1 LLFYQQKLFF
11 MTKDASSS
19 RFKYLVLICIIAA
32 LGGFLFGFDTAVI
45 SGVVGFVKGEFS
57 MSAAMEGWFVSC
69 ALLGC
74 VIGVAVAGKLSDSYG
89 RKKVLL
95 LSALLFT
102 ISAAGCMVA
111 GQESLLISFR
121 LVGGLGIGVA
131 SMVSPLYISE
141 FSPARLRGRMV
152 TLYQLAI
159 TIGILCAYFS
169 NANLLKLSVGGL
181 INGDGF
187 FHWIIT
193 AHVWRGMLGMG
204 LIPALVFLI
213 CLLFIPESPRWLLM
227 MKQESQAKKL
237 LERVNDKATADR
249 EAAAIKASF
258 VNEKGNLKE
267 LLSPVYRIALI
278 IGLLLPFL
286 SQVSG
291 INAVI
296 YYGPRILD
304 EAGFTLGNAF
314 GGQVTIGI
322 VNVIFTFV
330 AIFTVDKW
338 GRKPLL
344 LLGVFMAIIALITIG
359 VLFKLNV
366 IEGPWILLFI
376 LLYIASFA
384 FSFGPVCWV
393 IIGEIFP
400 TSVRGRAMSLAT
412 LSLWVANFF
421 VGQLTPMMLD
431 GIGPAG
437 TFWIFAL
444 LCSPTLWL
452 TWKLIPETK
461 GRSLEQIEQYW
472 KEKSGEKIVSRDDRK
487 EAKAQR
493 EIS

>member
-1 LLFYQQKLFF
+1 
-11 MTKDASSS
+11 MTNSTSSS
-19 RFKYLVLICIIAA
+19 RFRYLALICIIAA

-45 SGVVGFVKGEFS
+45 SGVVGFVKDEFS

-74 VIGVAVAGKLSDSYG
+74 IIGVAFAGKLSDSYG

-95 LSALLFT
+95 LSAFLFT
-102 ISAAGCMVA
+102 ISAIGCMLA
-111 GQESLLISFR
+111 KGEAILIGFR
-121 LVGGLGIGVA
+121 FIGGLGIGVA

-169 NANLLKLSVGGL
+169 NATLLEYSM
-181 INGDGF
+181 NGIFTGEGF
-187 FHWIIT
+187 FHWIVT

-204 LIPALVFLI
+204 VIPAAIFLI
-213 CLLFIPESPRWLLM
+213 SLFFIPESPRWLLM
-227 MKQESQAKKL
+227 KKQEKKAEKL
-237 LERVNDKATADR
+237 LGKINDESTTRR
-249 EAAAIKASF
+249 EMMAIKQSF
-258 VNEKGNLKE
+258 VNEKGSIKE
-267 LLSPVYRIALI
+267 LLSPAYRTALI

-286 SQVSG
+286 SQASG
-291 INAVI
+291 INAII

-304 EAGFTLGNAF
+304 EAGFTLGGAF

-344 LLGVFMAIIALITIG
+344 NLGVSLAIIALIAIG
-359 VLFKLNV
+359 ILFQMDIV
-366 IEGPWILLFI
+366 SGTWILLLL

-400 TSVRGRAMSLAT
+400 TSIRGRAMALGT

-437 TFWIFAL
+437 TFWIFAI

-452 TWKLIPETK
+452 VWKLIPETK
-461 GRSLEQIEQYW
+461 GRSLEEIEQHW
-472 KEKSGEKIVSRDDRK
+472 KSRSDAKDTSGK
-487 EAKAQR
+487 EATL
-493 EIS
+493 

>member
-1 LLFYQQKLFF
+1 MDQHSN
-11 MTKDASSS
+11 TS
-19 RFKYLVLICIIAA
+19 RFRYLVLICLTAA

-45 SGVVGFVKGEFS
+45 SGVVGFVKGEFG

-74 VIGVAVAGKLSDSYG
+74 IIGVAAAGKLSDSYG

-102 ISAAGCMVA
+102 ISALGCMLVK
-111 GQESLLISFR
+111 QEFWLISFR
-121 LVGGLGIGVA
+121 FVGGLGIGVA

-159 TIGILCAYFS
+159 TIGILIAYFS
-169 NANLLKLSVGGL
+169 NASLLNFSTTNVFQE
-181 INGDGF
+181 GF
-187 FHWIIT
+187 FHWIISE
-193 AHVWRGMLGMG
+193 HVWRSMLGMG
-204 LIPALVFLI
+204 LIPALIFLI
-213 CLLFIPESPRWLLM
+213 CLFFIPESPRWLM
-227 MKQESQAKKL
+227 MKKREGEAKDLLGKINDEKTTMQE
-237 LERVNDKATADR
+237 V
-249 EAAAIKASF
+249 AAIKASF
-258 VNEKGNLKE
+258 VEEKGGLKE
-267 LLSPVYRIALI
+267 LLSPVYRAALI
-278 IGLLLPFL
+278 IGILLPFL

-304 EAGFTLGNAF
+304 EAGFTLGSAF

-344 LLGVFMAIIALITIG
+344 MLGVSLAIIALVSIG
-359 VLFKLNV
+359 ILFRLNV
-366 IEGPWILLFI
+366 IEGPWILLLI

-384 FSFGPVCWV
+384 FSFGPVVWV

-400 TSVRGRAMSLAT
+400 TSIRGRAMALGT

-437 TFWIFAL
+437 TFWIFAI

-452 TWKLIPETK
+452 VWKLIPETK
-461 GRSLEQIEQYW
+461 GRSLEEIEEHW
-472 KEKSGEKIVSRDDRK
+472 KNKHEDKEKAALPV
-487 EAKAQR
+487 
-493 EIS
+493 

>member
-1 LLFYQQKLFF
+1 MNLQ
-11 MTKDASSS
+11 ASSS
-19 RFKYLVLICIIAA
+19 PRFSYLLLICIIAA

-45 SGVVGFVKGEFS
+45 SGVVGFVKKEFS

-74 VIGVAVAGKLSDSYG
+74 IIGVSLSGKLSDSFG

-95 LSALLFT
+95 LSACLFT
-102 ISAAGCMVA
+102 ASALGCMLS
-111 GQESLLISFR
+111 GNQTILIIFR
-121 LVGGLGIGVA
+121 WVGGLGIGVA

-141 FSPARLRGRMV
+141 FSPAHLRGRMV
-152 TLYQLAI
+152 ALYQLAI

-169 NANLLKLSVGGL
+169 NAWLLGLSMNTAGNELSTGS
-181 INGDGF
+181 F
-187 FHWIIT
+187 WHWIVQED
-193 AHVWRGMLGMG
+193 VWRGMLGVG
-204 LIPALVFLI
+204 LIPAGIFLL
-213 CLLFIPESPRWLLM
+213 CLFSIPESPRWLM
-227 MKQESQAKKL
+227 MKGNEARARHLLSRINGESAVQQE
-237 LERVNDKATADR
+237 V
-249 EAAAIKASF
+249 EAIRASF
-258 VNEKGNLKE
+258 SNERDSLKE
-267 LLSPVYRIALI
+267 LLSPTYKVALL

-291 INAVI
+291 INAII

-304 EAGFTLGNAF
+304 EAGFTLGHAF

-344 LLGVFMAIIALITIG
+344 MVGVSLAIIALVVIG
-359 VLFKLNV
+359 ILFQLH
-366 IEGPWILLFI
+366 IEEGPWILLLI

-384 FSFGPVCWV
+384 FSFGPVCWI

-400 TSVRGRAMSLAT
+400 TTIRGRAMALGTLA
-412 LSLWVANFF
+412 LWIGTFL

-437 TFWIFAL
+437 TFWIFAI

-452 TWKLIPETK
+452 TSRIIPETK
-461 GRSLEQIEQYW
+461 GKSLEEIEEYW
-472 KEKSGEKIVSRDDRK
+472 KRK
-487 EAKAQR
+487 A
-493 EIS
+493 S

>member
-1 LLFYQQKLFF
+1 
-11 MTKDASSS
+11 MHERSVSSA
-19 RFKYLVLICIIAA
+19 RYLMLICAVAA

-45 SGVVGFVKGEFS
+45 SGVVGFVKSEFA
-57 MSAAMEGWFVSC
+57 MSAAREGWFVSC

-74 VIGVAVAGKLSDSYG
+74 IIGVAAAGKISDSYG

-102 ISAAGCMVA
+102 ASALGCMLA
-111 GQESLLISFR
+111 RQESLLITFR
-121 LVGGLGIGVA
+121 FIGGLGIGVA

-152 TLYQLAI
+152 ALYQLAI

-169 NANLLKLSVGGL
+169 NAGLLHLSLEPAAARGWSA
-181 INGDGF
+181 DGF
-187 FHWIIT
+187 LAFILT
-193 AHVWRGMLGMG
+193 DHVWRAMLGMG
-204 LIPALVFLI
+204 LVPAGIFLI
-213 CLLFIPESPRWLLM
+213 CLFLIPESPRWLLM
-227 MKQESQAKKL
+227 NKQDARAEAL
-237 LERVNDKATADR
+237 LARVNDPDTARR
-249 EAAAIKASF
+249 EVQAIRASF
-258 VNEKGNLKE
+258 VNESGRFGE
-267 LLSPVYRIALI
+267 LLSPVYRVALI
-278 IGLLLPFL
+278 IGLVLPFL

-304 EAGFTLGNAF
+304 EAGFTLGGAF

-322 VNVIFTFV
+322 INVLFTFV
-330 AIFTVDKW
+330 AIFTVDRW

-344 LLGVFMAIIALITIG
+344 MLGVSIAILALLVIG
-359 VLFKLNV
+359 ILFSLNV

-384 FSFGPVCWV
+384 FSFGPVCWIV
-393 IIGEIFP
+393 VGEIFP

-437 TFWIFAL
+437 TFWTFAI
-444 LCSPTLWL
+444 LCSPTLLL

-461 GRSLEQIEQYW
+461 GKSLEEIEAFW
-472 KEKSGEKIVSRDDRK
+472 K
-487 EAKAQR
+487 QR
-493 EIS
+493 QHR

>member
-1 LLFYQQKLFF
+1 MKA
-11 MTKDASSS
+11 TSSSS
-19 RFKYLVLICIIAA
+19 RFNYLLLICVVAA

-45 SGVVGFVKGEFS
+45 SGVVGFVKSEFN

-74 VIGVAVAGKLSDSYG
+74 IVGVVVAGKLSDSFG

-102 ISAAGCMVA
+102 ISAIGAMVA
-111 GQESLLISFR
+111 ANEALLIIFR
-121 LVGGLGIGVA
+121 FVGGLGIGVA

-141 FSPARLRGRMV
+141 FAPAKLRGRLV

-169 NANLLKLSVGGL
+169 NASLLKVSTHAYQSSTLHSS
-181 INGDGF
+181 F
-187 FHWIIT
+187 FDWIFIH
-193 AHVWRGMLGMG
+193 HVWRGMLGVG
-204 LIPALVFLI
+204 TLPALVFLI
-213 CLLFIPESPRWLLM
+213 CLFFIPESPRWLM
-227 MKQESQAKKL
+227 MKGHEEQARKL
-237 LERVNDKATADR
+237 LAKVNEEAVVKR
-249 EAAAIKASF
+249 EVISIKDSF
-258 VNEKGNLKE
+258 KNEKGNLSE
-267 LLSPVYRIALI
+267 LLSPTYRVALI

-291 INAVI
+291 INAII

-304 EAGFTLGNAF
+304 EAGFTLGHAF

-322 VNVIFTFV
+322 VNVLFTFV

-344 LLGVFMAIIALITIG
+344 LLGVSMAIIALITIG
-359 VLFKLNV
+359 ILFQLHVQK
-366 IEGPWILLFI
+366 GPWILLLI

-400 TSVRGRAMSLAT
+400 TSIRGRAMALGT
-412 LSLWVANFF
+412 LSLWIGNFF
-421 VGQLTPMMLD
+421 VGLLTPIMLD

-437 TFWIFAL
+437 TFWIFAI

-461 GRSLEQIEQYW
+461 GKSLEDIEQFW
-472 KEKSGEKIVSRDDRK
+472 KDRNHKTHEPEKERMR
-487 EAKAQR
+487 
-493 EIS
+493 

>member
-1 LLFYQQKLFF
+1 MKNSISF
-11 MTKDASSS
+11 S
-19 RFKYLVLICIIAA
+19 RFAYLTLICIIAA

-45 SGVVGFVKGEFS
+45 SGVVGFVKDEFA

-74 VIGVAVAGKLSDSYG
+74 IIGVSFAGKLSDSYG

-102 ISAAGCMVA
+102 ISAIGCMLAKGETV
-111 GQESLLISFR
+111 LISFR
-121 LVGGLGIGVA
+121 FVGGLGIGVA

-169 NANLLKLSVGGL
+169 NASLLKYSLNDVFSGT
-181 INGDGF
+181 GF
-187 FHWIIT
+187 WNWIVT
-193 AHVWRGMLGMG
+193 EHVWRSMLGMG
-204 LIPALVFLI
+204 VIPAAIFFI
-213 CLLFIPESPRWLLM
+213 CLFFVPESPRWLLM
-227 MKQESQAKKL
+227 RKQESKARKL
-237 LERVNDKATADR
+237 LGKVNDEETTTK
-249 EAAAIKASF
+249 EVAAIKSSF
-258 VNEKGNLKE
+258 KDEKGSFKE
-267 LLSPVYRIALI
+267 LLSPVYRTALI
-278 IGLLLPFL
+278 IGILLPFL
-286 SQVSG
+286 SQWSG
-291 INAVI
+291 INAII

-304 EAGFTLGNAF
+304 EAGFTLGGAF

-344 LLGVFMAIIALITIG
+344 NLGVSLAIISLVAIG
-359 VLFKLNV
+359 VLFQLN
-366 IEGPWILLFI
+366 IQEGPWILLLI
-376 LLYIASFA
+376 LMYIASFA
-384 FSFGPVCWV
+384 FSFGPVSWV
-393 IIGEIFP
+393 IVSEIFP
-400 TSVRGRAMSLAT
+400 TSVRGRAMALGT

-421 VGQLTPMMLD
+421 IGQLTPMMLD

-437 TFWIFAL
+437 TFWIFAI

-452 TWKLIPETK
+452 VWKLIPETK
-461 GRSLEQIEQYW
+461 GRSLEEIEKFW
-472 KEKSGEKIVSRDDRK
+472 KERNETKKVSV
-487 EAKAQR
+487 
-493 EIS
+493 

>member
-1 LLFYQQKLFF
+1 
-11 MTKDASSS
+11 MDTSTPSS
-19 RFKYLVLICIIAA
+19 RFNYLALICIIAA

-45 SGVVGFVKGEFS
+45 SGVVGFVKQEFS
-57 MSAAMEGWFVSC
+57 MSAAMEGWFVSS

-74 VIGVAVAGKLSDSYG
+74 IIGVAGAGKLSDSYG

-102 ISAAGCMVA
+102 VSSTGCMLA
-111 GQESLLISFR
+111 KQEFLLISFR

-141 FSPARLRGRMV
+141 FAPARLRGRMV

-169 NANLLKLSVGGL
+169 NASLLGYASQKAFPVS
-181 INGDGF
+181 GF
-187 FHWIIT
+187 FYWIVT
-193 AHVWRGMLGMG
+193 AHVWRSMLGMG
-204 LIPALVFLI
+204 LIPAAVFLI
-213 CLLFIPESPRWLLM
+213 CLCFIPESPRWLIM
-227 MKQESQAKKL
+227 MKQERKAASLLAK
-237 LERVNDKATADR
+237 VNNDETAR
-249 EAAAIKASF
+249 QEVAAIKESF
-258 VNEKGNLKE
+258 ANENGGVKE
-267 LLSPVYRIALI
+267 LLSPVYRTALV
-278 IGLLLPFL
+278 IGILLPFL

-291 INAVI
+291 INAII

-304 EAGFTLGNAF
+304 QAGFTLGHAF

-344 LLGVFMAIIALITIG
+344 LLGVSLAVIALVAIG
-359 VLFKLNV
+359 ILFRMNV
-366 IEGPWILLFI
+366 VNGPWILLLI

-400 TSVRGRAMSLAT
+400 TSVRGRAMALGT
-412 LSLWVANFF
+412 LSLWLANFLI
-421 VGQLTPMMLD
+421 GQLTPMMLD
-431 GIGPAG
+431 GIGPAA
-437 TFWIFAL
+437 TFWIFAA
-444 LCSPTLWL
+444 LCSPTIWL
-452 TWKLIPETK
+452 VWKLIPETK
-461 GRSLEQIEQYW
+461 GRSLEDIERYW
-472 KEKSGEKIVSRDDRK
+472 KEKARTTSVEPL
-487 EAKAQR
+487 KA
-493 EIS
+493 EF

>member
-1 LLFYQQKLFF
+1 
-11 MTKDASSS
+11 MDNHSSS
-19 RFKYLVLICIIAA
+19 RLKYLILICAIAA

-74 VIGVAVAGKLSDSYG
+74 IIGVAASGKLSDSYG

-102 ISAAGCMVA
+102 ISATGCMLVR
-111 GQESLLISFR
+111 QEALLISFR
-121 LVGGLGIGVA
+121 LIGGLGIGVA

-169 NANLLKLSVGGL
+169 NATLLKFSESSLSTGG
-181 INGDGF
+181 F
-187 FHWIIT
+187 WHWIIK

-204 LIPALVFLI
+204 LVPAVIFLI
-213 CLLFIPESPRWLLM
+213 CLFFIPESPRWLIM
-227 MKQESQAKKL
+227 MKKEKKAEKL
-237 LERVNDKATADR
+237 LMKVNDKETALR
-249 EAAAIKASF
+249 EVRDIKASF
-258 VNEKGNLKE
+258 VTEKGGMKE
-267 LLSPVYRIALI
+267 LLSPVYRAALI

-286 SQVSG
+286 SQLSG

-304 EAGFTLGNAF
+304 EAGFTLGSAF

-322 VNVIFTFV
+322 VNVIFTCI

-344 LLGVFMAIIALITIG
+344 FLGVSLAIVALILIG
-359 VLFKLNV
+359 VLFQLNV
-366 IEGPWILLFI
+366 IEGPWILLLI

-400 TSVRGRAMSLAT
+400 TSIRGRAMALAT

-437 TFWIFAL
+437 TFWIFAI

-461 GRSLEQIEQYW
+461 GKSLEEIERFW
-472 KEKSGEKIVSRDDRK
+472 ETKNAGKSLVVETDVL
-487 EAKAQR
+487 
-493 EIS
+493 

>member
-1 LLFYQQKLFF
+1 
-11 MTKDASSS
+11 MANTSSS
-19 RFKYLVLICIIAA
+19 RFNYLALICIIAA

-74 VIGVAVAGKLSDSYG
+74 IIGVVVAGKLSDSYG

-102 ISAAGCMVA
+102 ISAIGCMLAKGEAV
-111 GQESLLISFR
+111 LISFR
-121 LVGGLGIGVA
+121 FVGGLGIGVA

-169 NANLLKLSVGGL
+169 NATLLKYSMNDVFPGE
-181 INGDGF
+181 GF

-193 AHVWRGMLGMG
+193 AHVWRSMLGMG
-204 LIPALVFLI
+204 VIPAGIFLI
-213 CLLFIPESPRWLLM
+213 CLFFIPESPRWLLM
-227 MKQESQAKKL
+227 MKQENQAKRL
-237 LERVNDKATADR
+237 LGKVNDEKTTQQ
-249 EAAAIKASF
+249 EVAAIKESF
-258 VNEKGNLKE
+258 VNEKGSMKE
-267 LLSPVYRIALI
+267 LLSPVYRVALI
-278 IGLLLPFL
+278 IGILLPFL
-286 SQVSG
+286 SQWSG
-291 INAVI
+291 INAII

-304 EAGFTLGNAF
+304 EAGFTLGHAF

-344 LLGVFMAIIALITIG
+344 FLGVSLAIIALVAIG
-359 VLFKLNV
+359 ILFKLNV
-366 IEGPWILLFI
+366 VSGPWILLLI

-384 FSFGPVCWV
+384 FSFGPVVWV

-400 TSVRGRAMSLAT
+400 TSIRGRAMALGTLA
-412 LSLWVANFF
+412 LWVANFF
-421 VGQLTPMMLD
+421 IGQLTPMMLD

-437 TFWIFAL
+437 TFWIFAII
-444 LCSPTLWL
+444 CSPTLWL

-461 GRSLEQIEQYW
+461 GRSLEEIEKYW
-472 KEKSGEKIVSRDDRK
+472 KEKSGIKDTSTEKIPL
-487 EAKAQR
+487 
-493 EIS
+493 

>member
-1 LLFYQQKLFF
+1 MNENSPL
-11 MTKDASSS
+11 S
-19 RFKYLVLICIIAA
+19 RLRYLVLICAIAA

-45 SGVVGFVKGEFS
+45 SGVVGFVKEEFS
-57 MSAAMEGWFVSC
+57 MSAVMEGWFVSS

-74 VIGVAVAGKLSDSYG
+74 IIGVAIAGKLSDSYG

-102 ISAAGCMVA
+102 ISATGCMLA
-111 GQESLLISFR
+111 KGEAILISFR

-141 FSPARLRGRMV
+141 FSPGRLRGRMV

-159 TIGILCAYFS
+159 TVGILCAYFS
-169 NANLLKLSVGGL
+169 NAGLLKISIHGQGHDVAE
-181 INGDGF
+181 NGF
-187 FHWIIT
+187 LQWILT
-193 AHVWRGMLGMG
+193 EHVWRGMLGMG
-204 LIPALVFLI
+204 LIPAVIFLT
-213 CLLFIPESPRWLLM
+213 CLFFIPESPRWLIM
-227 MKQESQAKKL
+227 MRQERKAEEL
-237 LERVNDKATADR
+237 LRKINDKNTTR
-249 EAAAIKASF
+249 QEVIAIKASF
-258 VNEKGNLKE
+258 VNEKGGVGE
-267 LLSPVYRIALI
+267 LLSPIYRTALI

-304 EAGFTLGNAF
+304 EAGFTLGHAF

-322 VNVIFTFV
+322 VNVIFTLV
-330 AIFTVDKW
+330 AILTVDKW

-344 LLGVFMAIIALITIG
+344 MLGVSLAVAALITIG
-359 VLFKLNV
+359 ILFQLNIV
-366 IEGPWILLFI
+366 EGPWILLFI

-384 FSFGPVCWV
+384 FSFGPVCW
-393 IIGEIFP
+393 IIVGEIFP
-400 TSVRGRAMSLAT
+400 TAIRGRAMSLAT
-412 LSLWVANFF
+412 LSLWIANFF

-444 LCSPTLWL
+444 FCSPTLWL

-461 GRSLEQIEQYW
+461 GKSLEEIEQYW
-472 KEKSGEKIVSRDDRK
+472 KVKHTKVNASEKIVY
-487 EAKAQR
+487 
-493 EIS
+493 

>member
-1 LLFYQQKLFF
+1 
-11 MTKDASSS
+11 MAGSSSS
-19 RFKYLVLICIIAA
+19 RFNYLVLICVVAA

-45 SGVVGFVKGEFS
+45 SGVVGFVKGEFA

-74 VIGVAVAGKLSDSYG
+74 IIGVLAAGKLSDSYG

-102 ISAAGCMVA
+102 ISALGCMLVK
-111 GQESLLISFR
+111 EEFWLISFR
-121 LVGGLGIGVA
+121 FVGGLGIGVA

-169 NANLLKLSVGGL
+169 NASLLKLSTANDFASGGL
-181 INGDGF
+181 
-187 FHWIIT
+187 FHWIISE
-193 AHVWRGMLGMG
+193 HVWRGMLGMG
-204 LIPALVFLI
+204 LIPAAIFLI
-213 CLLFIPESPRWLLM
+213 CLIFIPESPRWLMM
-227 MKQESQAKKL
+227 MKRESKAKDL
-237 LERVNDKATADR
+237 LGKVNDEATTLQ
-249 EAAAIKASF
+249 EVAAIKASF

-267 LLSPVYRIALI
+267 LLSPVYRTALI

-344 LLGVFMAIIALITIG
+344 MLGVSLAIIALIAIG
-359 VLFKLNV
+359 VLFSLNIV
-366 IEGPWILLFI
+366 EGPWILL
-376 LLYIASFA
+376 LLLVYIASFA

-400 TSVRGRAMSLAT
+400 TAIRGRAMALGT
-412 LSLWVANFF
+412 LSLWIANFF

-431 GIGPAG
+431 GIGPDF
-437 TFWIFAL
+437 TFWLFAI

-452 TWKLIPETK
+452 IWRLIPETK
-461 GRSLEQIEQYW
+461 GRSLEEIEQYW
-472 KEKSGEKIVSRDDRK
+472 KD
-487 EAKAQR
+487 KAAVN
-493 EIS
+493 

>member
-1 LLFYQQKLFF
+1 MKNSISF
-11 MTKDASSS
+11 S
-19 RFKYLVLICIIAA
+19 RFAYLTLICIIAA

-45 SGVVGFVKGEFS
+45 SGVVGFVKDEFA

-74 VIGVAVAGKLSDSYG
+74 IIGVSFAGKLSDSYG

-102 ISAAGCMVA
+102 ISAIGCMLAKGETV
-111 GQESLLISFR
+111 LISFR
-121 LVGGLGIGVA
+121 FVGGLGIGVA

-169 NANLLKLSVGGL
+169 NASLLKYSLNDVFSGT
-181 INGDGF
+181 GF
-187 FHWIIT
+187 WNWIVT
-193 AHVWRGMLGMG
+193 EHVWRSMLGMG
-204 LIPALVFLI
+204 VIPAAIFFI
-213 CLLFIPESPRWLLM
+213 CLFFVPESPRWLLM
-227 MKQESQAKKL
+227 RKQESKAKKL
-237 LERVNDKATADR
+237 LGKVNDEETTTK
-249 EAAAIKASF
+249 EVAAIKSSF
-258 VNEKGNLKE
+258 KDEKGSFKE
-267 LLSPVYRIALI
+267 LLSPVYRTALI
-278 IGLLLPFL
+278 IGILLPFL
-286 SQVSG
+286 SQWSG
-291 INAVI
+291 INAII

-304 EAGFTLGNAF
+304 EAGFTLGGAF

-344 LLGVFMAIIALITIG
+344 NLGVSLAIISLVAIG
-359 VLFKLNV
+359 VLFQLN
-366 IEGPWILLFI
+366 IQEGPWILLLI
-376 LLYIASFA
+376 LMYIASFA
-384 FSFGPVCWV
+384 FSFGPVSWV
-393 IIGEIFP
+393 IVSEIFP
-400 TSVRGRAMSLAT
+400 TSVRGRAMALGT

-421 VGQLTPMMLD
+421 IGQLTPMMLD

-437 TFWIFAL
+437 TFWIFAI

-452 TWKLIPETK
+452 VWKLIPETK
-461 GRSLEQIEQYW
+461 GRSLEEIEKFW
-472 KEKSGEKIVSRDDRK
+472 KERNETKKVSV
-487 EAKAQR
+487 
-493 EIS
+493 

>member
-1 LLFYQQKLFF
+1 
-11 MTKDASSS
+11 MNNNTSSS
-19 RFKYLVLICIIAA
+19 RFKYLVLISVIAA

-57 MSAAMEGWFVSC
+57 MSAAMEGWFVSS

-74 VIGVAVAGKLSDSYG
+74 IIGVSFAGKLSDSYG
-89 RKKVLL
+89 RKKILL
-95 LSALLFT
+95 LSAFLFT
-102 ISAAGCMVA
+102 ISAAGCMLA
-111 GQESLLISFR
+111 HGETILITFR
-121 LVGGLGIGVA
+121 LIGGLGIGVA

-141 FSPARLRGRMV
+141 FAPARLRGRMV

-159 TIGILCAYFS
+159 TVGILCAYFS
-169 NANLLKLSVGGL
+169 NAGLLKLSIHSSEAQAFSANTFL
-181 INGDGF
+181 Q
-187 FHWIIT
+187 WIVT
-193 AHVWRGMLGMG
+193 DHVWRSMLGMG
-204 LIPALVFLI
+204 LIPAIIFLI
-213 CLLFIPESPRWLLM
+213 ALFFIPESPRWLM
-227 MKQESQAKKL
+227 MKKREPQAEKL
-237 LERVNDKATADR
+237 LEKINDAPTAKK
-249 EAAAIKASF
+249 ELSAIRASF
-258 VNEKGNLKE
+258 VNEKGSIKE
-267 LLSPVYRIALI
+267 LLSPVYRTALI

-286 SQVSG
+286 SQLSG

-304 EAGFTLGNAF
+304 EAGFTLGSAF
-314 GGQVTIGI
+314 GGQVTIGV
-322 VNVIFTFV
+322 VNVIFTCV

-344 LLGVFMAIIALITIG
+344 FLGVSIAIIALVLIG

-366 IEGPWILLFI
+366 IEGPWILLLI

-384 FSFGPVCWV
+384 FSFGPICWV

-400 TSVRGRAMSLAT
+400 TSVRGRAMALGTLA
-412 LSLWVANFF
+412 LWVANFF

-437 TFWIFAL
+437 TFWIFAI

-461 GRSLEQIEQYW
+461 GKSLEEIEEYW
-472 KEKSGEKIVSRDDRK
+472 KEKEKRKRGIK
-487 EAKAQR
+487 EAKQVVVD
-493 EIS
+493 